1 MSRGYRGRAL
11 APLASW
17 LLVAVLALALAACAR
32 DSDDAARTGNTPG
45 VTDGE
50 VVFGS
55 SLALSGH
62 AGYLGTQALRG
73 AMSYIN
79 EVNASGG
86 VNGRTIRIIAYD
98 DAYDP
103 PQCLSNTQRL
113 IVDDQV
119 FGLFSYV
126 GTPTTVKITPFLDKV
141 RIPLLGMVTGANA
154 LRVPFDRHI
163 INVRASYYQ
172 ETEAAVA
179 HMVNDLG
186 LTRIAVFYQYDA
198 YGFDGLTGTELAL
211 KNLGLETV
219 ARGSYV
225 RGTLNVTDA
234 LDRIERSGA
243 QAVFMIATSEPCA
256 EFIRMAEGRGYT
268 PLFYTV
274 SFVGA
279 DELARLLGDTHE
291 RVVMSQVVP
300 PPVGDEASQA
310 LLGEAV
316 EYPELLRKYYPNEPP
331 SFVGLEGYLNARV
344 LVEAL
349 KRAGRDLTREGFI
362 DALESMHEFR
372 LGPGLSVSFGPQDH
386 QGMDQVYFT
395 WLRGG
400 RFVLLDDWP
409 ALRRIIELTPVGGAK
424 P

>member
-1 MSRGYRGRAL
+1 MPREYRGRTL
-11 APLASW
+11 APLAPW
-17 LLVAVLALALAACAR
+17 VLLLLALALAACAR
-32 DSDDAARTGNTPG
+32 DNDDAARTGNTPG

-73 AMSYIN
+73 AMCYIN
-79 EVNASGG
+79 EINAAGG

-172 ETEAAVA
+172 ETETAVA

-225 RGTLNVTDA
+225 RGTLNVADA

-316 EYPELLRKYYPNEPP
+316 EYPELLRKYFPNEPP

-409 ALRRIIELTPVGGAK
+409 DLRRIIELTPVGGAK